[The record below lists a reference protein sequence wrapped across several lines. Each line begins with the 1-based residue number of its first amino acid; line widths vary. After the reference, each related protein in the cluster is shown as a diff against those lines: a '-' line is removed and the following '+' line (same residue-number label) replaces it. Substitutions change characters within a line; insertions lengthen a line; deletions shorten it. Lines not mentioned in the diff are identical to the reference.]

1 MAEERT
7 ATEALRLWVPLA
19 AAAVGV
25 VSRLARFL
33 WGLVRRLD
41 RLEAE
46 SVTDE
51 ALAPHLA
58 EMRAELRQV
67 PELRAQLRRL
77 AEERASLEA
86 RLAALEAKS
95 RRGRR

>member
-58 EMRAELRQV
+58 E
-67 PELRAQLRRL
+67 LRAQLRHL
-77 AEERASLEA
+77 TEECASLEA
-86 RLAALEAKS
+86 RLAALEAKP